1 MMSRLKS
8 RLLAAAALLCL
19 GAVPGAAQGG
29 GTVGGIVRD
38 QDGSPVAGVQVF
50 SPATRSGTLTGADG
64 RFTLPAIPAGRA
76 ELRFTHVGYAP
87 ERVVVTASARDVPV
101 AVVMRSTPLSIPG
114 LQVTATPG
122 GRDPLAVTQATSQLS
137 GKELER
143 EMGTTLAQTLRTQP
157 GVAVRFM
164 GPAATM
170 PVIRGLT
177 GDRVL
182 VLQDGQRTA
191 DLAGS
196 ANDHGVTIDPLA
208 AQRVEIVRGPATLL
222 YGNNAVGGVVN
233 VISDDIP
240 TAVPARVAGSA
251 GVQSESAFPGAAVS
265 AKASVPLGSGW
276 VAVARGAARRTAD
289 MRIPD
294 DPLLGS
300 RLANTESDN
309 VGGSIG
315 VGRMGPAGSAG
326 VALRSYRFGYGL
338 PVPPGSPAVGLQGR
352 RYEVSGRG
360 EITPSRSLLTSAR
373 MDATL
378 QDYAHD
384 ELDED
389 AGERLQSFSLRTAT
403 LNLVGQQG
411 RLGPSAEGAW
421 GVSIL
426 SKDYAATGPRALTPP
441 AASLGVGAFGF
452 QELELVEG
460 GPALQLGGRVDGYRI
475 ASRTSEKFG
484 AGVERTFR
492 AFSGALGL
500 RVPIAAGASASVQ
513 LGRSFRAPTV
523 EEMFS
528 RAAHAGT
535 GSVELG
541 DPRLSAETGLSL
553 EAVFR
558 LTNARWHGQ
567 VAAYRNSIRNYVH
580 LVAAGDTVIYGVT
593 LPVYTYGQQGA
604 VLQGAEG
611 SLEWAASR
619 TLVLGMMGDY
629 LHASHGDGTPL
640 SFMPPPRLGLSAR
653 WDDGTFS
660 AGGDVH
666 HELTQDRVGTAAERP
681 TPAHTVLRV
690 HAGLRFQAGARTHSL
705 TFRAENLGNELHRE
719 ATSRV
724 KDFAPG
730 PGRNL
735 SLMYRLYY

>member
-1 MMSRLKS
+1 MSRLNS
-8 RLLAAAALLCL
+8 LLPLVALLLLVCPR
-19 GAVPGAAQGG
+19 PGAAQSGPQ
-29 GTVGGIVRD
+29 VGGVVRD
-38 QDGSPVAGVQVF
+38 EEGRPLPGVQVF
-50 SPATRSGTLTGADG
+50 SPTTRSGTLTDAEG
-64 RFTLPAIPAGRA
+64 RFALRGLPAGRF
-76 ELRFTHVGYAP
+76 ELRFTHLGYAP
-87 ERVVVTASARDVPV
+87 ERVRVSESAQAGPI
-101 AVVMRSTPLSIPG
+101 AVVMRSTPLNIPG
-114 LQVTATPG
+114 MQVTATPG

-143 EMGTTLAQTLRTQP
+143 EMGSTLAQTLRTQP
-157 GVAVRFM
+157 GIAVRFM

-240 TAVPARVAGSA
+240 TVVPAGVAGSA

-265 AKASVPLGSGW
+265 ARAAVPLGSGW
-276 VAVARGAARRTAD
+276 VAVARGAARRTSD

-315 VGRMGPAGSAG
+315 LGRMGPAGAAG
-326 VALRSYRFGYGL
+326 LALRSYRFGYGL
-338 PVPPGSPAVGLQGR
+338 PVPPGSPAVGLRGR

-360 EITPSRSLLTSAR
+360 EITPSRSLLTSGR
-373 MDATL
+373 VDATL

-403 LNLVGQQG
+403 VNLIAQQG
-411 RLGPSAEGAW
+411 RLGPSTEGAW
-421 GVSIL
+421 GVSLL

-441 AASLGVGAFGF
+441 AASLGMGAFGF
-452 QELELVEG
+452 QELELIEG
-460 GPALQLGGRVDGYRI
+460 GPAVQLGGRVDGYRI
-475 ASRTSEKFG
+475 ASRDSEKFG

-492 AFSGALGL
+492 AFSGAVGL
-500 RVPIAAGASASVQ
+500 RLPIASGASASLQ

-541 DPRLSAETGLSL
+541 DPQLSAETGVSL
-553 EAVFR
+553 EAVVR
-558 LTNARWHGQ
+558 LTNARWNGQ
-567 VAAYRNSIRNYVH
+567 LAAYRNSIRNYVH
-580 LVAAGDTVIYGVT
+580 LVATGDTVIYDVT
-593 LPVYTYGQQGA
+593 LPVYTYAQQGA

-611 SLEWAASR
+611 SLEWAASP
-619 TLVLGMMGDY
+619 TLVLGVMGDY
-629 LHASHGDGTPL
+629 LHASHADGTPL

-653 WDDGTFS
+653 WDGGTFS
-660 AGGDVH
+660 AGGDLH
-666 HELTQDRVGTAAERP
+666 HELTQSRVGTAAERP
-681 TPAHTVLRV
+681 TPAHTVVRV
-690 HAGLRFQAGARTHSL
+690 HAGLRFQAGARTHSI